1 MGWDIPLPVG
11 TAGAVQRHLSPARLS
26 TYLTATGGDLDA
38 AVDLYRWNAAVSAA
52 LWESIGHAEVVLRN
66 ATHDAL
72 SARHAAKGRQGQWY
86 DDPAHE
92 LDHHARDDVANAI
105 RRTRA
110 GARPPAGKVVAELS
124 FGFWRY
130 LLAKRYTALLW
141 PALRPAFP
149 FLGGSDRRL
158 LEAPVAK
165 VHRLRNRVAHHEPVI
180 AEDLAAVHADILT
193 TVGAVEPA
201 LRAWVGGDSR
211 VLTLVALRPA
221 SGTRLGEHHVQSR
234 SQN

>member
-1 MGWDIPLPVG
+1 MRGTGSMGWDTPLPEG
-11 TAGAVQRHLSPARLS
+11 TAGAIERHLSSARLS
-26 TYLTATGGDLDA
+26 TYLTATRGDLDA

-86 DDPAHE
+86 DDPARK
-92 LDHHARDDVANAI
+92 LDQHARDDVAKAI
-105 RRTRA
+105 RRAKA
-110 GARPPAGKVVAELS
+110 GASPPAGKVVAELS

-149 FLGGSDRRL
+149 SLGGSDRRL
-158 LEAPVAK
+158 LERPVAN

-180 AEDLAAVHADILT
+180 AQNLASLHVDVLAI
-193 TVGAVEPA
+193 VGAVDPA
-201 LRAWVGGDSR
+201 LRTWVAGDSR
-211 VLTLVALRPA
+211 VLTLMALRPTQERPQ
-221 SGTRLGEHHVQSR
+221 G
-234 SQN
+234 